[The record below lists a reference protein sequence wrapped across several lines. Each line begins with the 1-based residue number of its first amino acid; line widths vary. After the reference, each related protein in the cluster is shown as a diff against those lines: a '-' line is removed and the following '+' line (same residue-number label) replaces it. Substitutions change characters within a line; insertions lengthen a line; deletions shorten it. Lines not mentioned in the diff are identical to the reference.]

1 LTGATLTGAT
11 LNDAYLND
19 AHLLGANISDASLMG
34 ADISGATFADLS
46 GSQSTIDWNNA
57 VSAGAYYYTDNEPAW
72 ASGIDAA
79 WRTSKGITA
88 KAPLLGEEPP
98 TVAEP
103 ATFLLALFGLALLP
117 RRREK

>member
-1 LTGATLTGAT
+1 
-11 LNDAYLND
+11 
-19 AHLLGANISDASLMG
+19 MG